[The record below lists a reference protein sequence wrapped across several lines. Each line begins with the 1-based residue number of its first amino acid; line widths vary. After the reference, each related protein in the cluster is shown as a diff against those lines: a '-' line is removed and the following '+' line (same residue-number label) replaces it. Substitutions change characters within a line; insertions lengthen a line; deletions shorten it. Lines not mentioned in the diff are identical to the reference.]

1 MVTDAN
7 IGVEI
12 LDQSAGQ
19 LVPETANLDSGRIL
33 IRAYGER
40 LHPETVSPALA
51 PFPTA
56 AIVEQTVIGEE
67 WREKWKSF
75 FRPTRVG
82 TKIVVRPP
90 WEPKSGKP
98 SDIDVI
104 IEPGMAFGTGLHETT
119 RLCIRA
125 IEECMAD
132 GDSVLDVGCGSGILS
147 VIAAKLGACNIH
159 AIDVDADAV
168 RTTRENAEQNAV
180 GATIS
185 ATNIALADIT
195 ESYELVIANI
205 LSHIL
210 IPLSADLAR
219 VVRPGGTLLLSGILD
234 EQADRVAT
242 TFARCALVLE
252 EQRQDGE
259 WISMQW
265 SRSP

>member
-1 MVTDAN
+1 MGTDAN
-7 IGVEI
+7 IGIEI

-19 LVPETANLDSGRIL
+19 LVPETANLDSDRIL
-33 IRAYGER
+33 IRAYGKK
-40 LHPETVSPALA
+40 LHPETISAALA
-51 PFPTA
+51 PFPTS
-56 AIVEQTVIGEE
+56 AIVEQTVIDEE

-75 FRPTRVG
+75 FRRTRVG

-90 WEPKSGKP
+90 WEPRSEKP

-125 IEECMAD
+125 IEECVAE

-147 VIAAKLGACNIH
+147 IIAAKLGASTIH

-168 RTTRENAEQNAV
+168 RTTRENADKNAV
-180 GATIS
+180 SATIS
-185 ATNIALADIT
+185 ATNIPLADIT
-195 ESYELVIANI
+195 QSYELVIANI

-210 IPLSADLAR
+210 ISLSTDLAR

-234 EQADRVAT
+234 EQVDRVRT
-242 TFARCALVLE
+242 TFTRCSLVLE

-259 WISMQW
+259 WVSMQW
-265 SRSP
+265 SRSA